1 MSLEKQKQGFVSQV
15 EEAVRNK
22 VKEQKE
28 EEAEYL
34 TKLESIESELKLNQ
48 TEVLWFLCY
57 FIFLNSF

>member
-48 TEVLWFLCY
+48 TEVL
-57 FIFLNSF
+57 